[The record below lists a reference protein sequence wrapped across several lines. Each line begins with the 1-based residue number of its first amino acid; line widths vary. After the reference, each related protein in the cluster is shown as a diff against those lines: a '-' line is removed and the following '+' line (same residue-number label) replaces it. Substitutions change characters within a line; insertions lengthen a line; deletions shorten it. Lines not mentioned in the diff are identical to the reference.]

1 VLSRKIRDKMSVQSS
16 SKIYFHLGTVFMILS
31 IVVSIFLLAVIWETF
46 TDNNAINNNR
56 YFNDYDTNFQ
66 DFAGRH
72 VISICCTWGE
82 ELADGELTFMIRD
95 DDDSNNQDSEGT
107 LNRYSNTIKNE
118 AVYDAIEEWDLR
130 IEGLTFREVQNRYDA
145 DIEIRFKEGESNV
158 AGLTRNFYDRYGLI
172 TKSFVTIYD
181 RGFLFAFNKD
191 QIEQIAKHEIGHVLG
206 LGHANFD
213 DSLMAT
219 RVHHGSSTISDC
231 EIKAVYE
238 ANHWKLR
245 NQESITNNHIYYPN
259 VEYIECNSNV

>member
-1 VLSRKIRDKMSVQSS
+1 MSVQRSNSS
-16 SKIYFHLGTVFMILS
+16 NIYFHLGTVFMVLS
-31 IVVSIFLLAVIWETF
+31 IAVSIFVLTVTWKTS
-46 TDNNAINNNR
+46 TDNNPTNNR

-66 DFAGRH
+66 DFTGRH

-82 ELADGELTFMIRD
+82 ELADGELTFMIRED
-95 DDDSNNQDSEGT
+95 DDAEDSNNQDSVGT
-107 LNRYSNTIKNE
+107 LNRDSNTIKNE

-130 IEGLTFREVQNRYDA
+130 IERLTFREVQNRYDA

-158 AGLTRNFYDRYGLI
+158 AGLTRNFYDRYGLV

-181 RGFLFAFNKD
+181 RGFLFAFNND

-213 DSLMAT
+213 DSLMST
-219 RVHHGSSTISDC
+219 RVHHGSGTISDC
-231 EIKAVYE
+231 EIQAVYE

-245 NQESITNNHIYYPN
+245 NQGIDTNNHIYYPN
-259 VEYIECNSNV
+259 IQYLECNNNV